1 VPSVLLPYDVLRDG
15 GGASEIGLIT
25 LAAIG
30 IAALI
35 QPIAGTLSD
44 RRGRVPVIAAGVA
57 IAALGLAVL
66 AGGATAI
73 GTVVALAGVAI
84 AQAAYQALMPDR
96 VPAAGR
102 GRASGAKGFFDVG
115 GAFVGFVVV
124 GAALAAGATGIASLV
139 LMTGLAVSLVVG
151 MVLVGSGA
159 NASNGV
165 GATPSEP
172 TRLPISLVRLT
183 IARFLFLLGIYAV
196 GRFLLLFSADRLGL
210 SPDAA
215 AAETGA
221 VLAVL
226 ALLTAVAA
234 LPSGW
239 LGDRVGRR
247 PLMLAGG
254 AVAATGIAGLP
265 LASSLASIVV
275 MGSLMAIGSAAFGAG
290 SWAALADASVGDQ
303 SGRRLGLANLGTA
316 GAAAA
321 AGLFGPLIDGA
332 DRLVPGTGFALAF
345 GLAAIAVVAGTA
357 VAGLRVPRRRAFA
370 AMAVAD

>member
-102 GRASGAKGFFDVG
+102 GRASGAKGFFD
-115 GAFVGFVVV
+115 V

-275 MGSLMAIGSAAFGAG
+275 MGSLMAIGSAAFGSG